1 MLKRKKL
8 IIGLLCVFVPVIS
21 NAQTYYGGNQ
31 QNPNVYYGNN
41 SYGGG
46 YKEKYNFNN
55 NKPSIRAQNT
65 QTQTA
70 PQKVQ
75 TQQTTA
81 NLNLAKESESV
92 YYVKGTKPCWEDAA
106 ARHNVDPWLLYSIAS
121 VESGFN
127 NVAFNGNKNG
137 SYDIGMMQIN
147 SIWLPKL
154 KTMGISRDMLKDACT
169 STYVG
174 AWILS
179 QNIKRF
185 GYTWRAIGA
194 YNSAKPS
201 LGYKYALKV
210 YKAHQ
215 KYTGQVA
222 TGWK

>member
-1 MLKRKKL
+1 MFKFKKL
-8 IIGLLCVFVPVIS
+8 ILGSLCVLLPVMS
-21 NAQTYYGGNQ
+21 NAQTYYGGSNQ
-31 QNPNVYYGNN
+31 QNPNVYYGNNSN

-55 NKPSIRAQNT
+55 NNQPSIRTQNT
-65 QTQTA
+65 QQTQPVTQTA
-70 PQKVQ
+70 SSAQSQ
-75 TQQTTA
+75 EQI
-81 NLNLAKESESV
+81 
-92 YYVKGTKPCWEDAA
+92 YYIKGSKPCWEQAA
-106 ARHNVDPWLLYSIAS
+106 AIHNVDPWLLYSIAS

-127 NVAFNGNKNG
+127 NNAINTNKNG
-137 SYDIGMMQIN
+137 SFDIGMMQIN

-154 KTMGISRDMLKDACT
+154 RTMGISKDMLRDACT

-194 YNSAKPS
+194 YNSAKPE

-215 KYTGQVA
+215 KYTGTVA
-222 TGWK
+222 AGWK